1 MWQQTRLFSAIAGL
15 AFMGCSSAAWAQPSY
30 ADLAA
35 QSAALSVEQRLEA
48 RRLFATGFEL
58 WQGGDC
64 SAATLAFG
72 QGLKLDPANPQAN
85 YYHGDCLLKLRR
97 RDEATEAFR
106 RSSALGAGSTEGFKA
121 QAALESLAKP
131 RTFQELGDDEIRPQL
146 LGTWEVAQRCSWGS
160 TTDSFRIDS
169 IDADGRAS
177 IKEWGLR
184 GTLEEFVFSGKR
196 VNFTFAIQVLFSTN
210 IVKFAG
216 QVTSLT
222 QMSGTFRQTTN
233 AETCNWTAR
242 KLD

>member
-1 MWQQTRLFSAIAGL
+1 MAIAGL
-15 AFMGCSSAAWAQPSY
+15 ACLGCTGAAWAQPSY

-35 QSAALSVEQRLEA
+35 QSAALSAEQRLEA
-48 RRLFATGFEL
+48 RRLFAAGFEL

-97 RDEATEAFR
+97 RDDAAEAFR
-106 RSSALGAGSTEGFKA
+106 RSAALGAGSTEGFKA

-131 RTFQELGDDEIRPQL
+131 RVFQELGDDEIRPKL
-146 LGTWEVAQRCSWGS
+146 IGTWEVAQRCSWGS
-160 TTDSFRIDS
+160 STDTFQIDS
-169 IDADGRAS
+169 INADGRAS

-196 VNFTFAIQVLFSTN
+196 VNFTSTIQVLFTTN
-210 IVKFAG
+210 TVKHTG
-216 QVTSLT
+216 QLTSLT
-222 QMSGTFRQTTN
+222 QMSGSFRQTAN

-242 KLD
+242 KID

>member
-1 MWQQTRLFSAIAGL
+1 MKSLL
-15 AFMGCSSAAWAQPSY
+15 AALTVLATSAAFAADYDPRAQGGY

-35 QSAALSVEQRLEA
+35 QSAALSAEQRLEA
-48 RRLFATGFEL
+48 RRLFASGFDL
-58 WQGGDC
+58 WQAGDC
-64 SAATLAFG
+64 AAATLAFG

-97 RDEATEAFR
+97 RDEAAEAFR
-106 RSSALGAGSTEGFKA
+106 RASALGAGSTEGFKA

-146 LGTWEVAQRCSWGS
+146 VGTWEVAQRCSWGS
-160 TTDSFRIDS
+160 STDTFRIES

-184 GTLEEFVFSGKR
+184 GTLEEFAFLGKR
-196 VNFTFAIQVLFSTN
+196 VNFTSVIQVLFTTN
-210 IVKFAG
+210 TVKHTG

-233 AETCNWTAR
+233 AETCNWSAR
-242 KLD
+242 KLG